1 MKKYLCSVIIVS
13 SSLLFTRSFAQTN
26 TFPSSGSVGIGT
38 TSPQT
43 KLHITAG
50 TPAFR
55 IEDSNGSNASF
66 YSNYLDYAQLSI
78 NRNPST
84 GTFLNTSKASAQL
97 SIYGGSGDGHFEFY
111 TSNSNNT
118 TPTEKM
124 RITGDGNV
132 GIGTT
137 SPGTLLSVNGTTTAG
152 PASGGYHLIVNDVS
166 TARWAIGTGGYG
178 FHIANDYTSAWTD
191 QFFISATGAV
201 GIGTTSPQAKL
212 AVNGDIFSKKVKV
225 TQSGWPDY
233 VFYPEYRL
241 RPLSEVEQFI
251 KQQRHLP
258 EVPSASAVEKD
269 GIDLGDNQA
278 TLLKK
283 IEELTLY
290 IISLN
295 KDVEALKKEIR
306 QMQGAL
312 PSEN

>member
-1 MKKYLCSVIIVS
+1 MKKYFLFIIA
-13 SSLLFTRSFAQTN
+13 LPALSFVQGYAQTN

-55 IEDSNGSNASF
+55 IEDTNGSNASF
-66 YSNYLDYAQLSI
+66 YGNYLDYAQLSI

-84 GTFLNTSKASAQL
+84 GGFLNTSKAAAQL

-124 RITGDGNV
+124 RITGGGNV

-137 SPGTLLSVNGTTTAG
+137 SPGTLLSVSGTTTAG
-152 PASGGYHLIVNDVS
+152 PASGGYHLIINDIS

-178 FHIANDYTSAWTD
+178 LHIANDYTTAWTD
-191 QFFISATGAV
+191 QFYISATGAV
-201 GIGTTSPQAKL
+201 GIGTTNPQAKL

-225 TQSGWPDY
+225 TQSGWSDY
-233 VFYPEYRL
+233 VFYPGYRL

-258 EVPSASAVEKD
+258 EVPSAEDVEKD

-278 TLLKK
+278 TILKK
-283 IEELTLY
+283 VEELTLY
-290 IISLN
+290 LIEQN
-295 KDVEALKKEIR
+295 KRLSAIEKKL
-306 QMQGAL
+306 QQLSKGK
-312 PSEN
+312 